1 MINLRKPGH
10 PVRVYERAIDRRDD
24 IIDHDRLA
32 AAASGCDAVIHL
44 AAKVGLGVNIGD
56 IDEYARHND
65 YGTAVLLRVAAEAAS
80 RGSCTLPHS
89 W

>member
-1 MINLRKPGH
+1 MRKPGH

-44 AAKVGLGVNIGD
+44 AAKVGLGVNGLTPLNIGTPWVMTVG
-56 IDEYARHND
+56 EMAQ
-65 YGTAVLLRVAAEAAS
+65 S
-80 RGSCTLPHS
+80 
-89 W
+89 